1 MTPSSPLTMGLE
13 HRTVK
18 LREHRTIKLKIQV
31 TVEEHRTIKAKV
43 QVRAAR
49 LTGRSLEKSSEKN
62 AT

>member
-1 MTPSSPLTMGLE
+1 MALE
-13 HRTVK
+13 HTTVK
-18 LREHRTIKLKIQV
+18 LREHRTIKLKLKV
-31 TVEEHRTIKAKV
+31 TVEEHRTIKAKF

>member
-1 MTPSSPLTMGLE
+1 MALE

-18 LREHRTIKLKIQV
+18 LREHRTIKLKIKV

-43 QVRAAR
+43 QVREAR

>member
-1 MTPSSPLTMGLE
+1 MALE
-13 HRTVK
+13 RTTVK
-18 LREHRTIKLKIQV
+18 LRDHSIVKLKIQV